1 MIEGFSSSNSQDS
14 VEQIILIDDQYSSEI
29 LDRLNSSDDE
39 LRTPELPP
47 IDDYSG
53 RLVVN
58 VDTDTHF
65 WAEHGSE
72 AMEYLEL
79 EFKDFIQINKSN
91 EFIEVN
97 VGPPYNKQLLKYLIL
112 RLFSFKTVLV
122 IFMNLLITIHHWML
136 MHRFQ

>member
-14 VEQIILIDDQYSSEI
+14 VEQIILIDDQYSAEI

-47 IDDYSG
+47 IEDYSG

-65 WAEHGSE
+65 WAQ
-72 AMEYLEL
+72 
-79 EFKDFIQINKSN
+79 K
-91 EFIEVN
+91 
-97 VGPPYNKQLLKYLIL
+97 
-112 RLFSFKTVLV
+112 
-122 IFMNLLITIHHWML
+122 
-136 MHRFQ
+136 